1 MHVIIKDITGYV
13 LPKGYKVM
21 YLGSINDDVSGSDRY
36 LTKILLIT
44 SKKAITQNWY
54 KTYPPSIEQWLEIEI
69 YEMEKPTF
77 QLRLRESAFASKWKR
92 WMIYDTVSN

>member
-1 MHVIIKDITGYV
+1 MKLVQD
-13 LPKGYKVM
+13 L
-21 YLGSINDDVSGSDRY
+21 
-36 LTKILLIT
+36 
-44 SKKAITQNWY
+44 
-54 KTYPPSIEQWLEIEI
+54 PPSIEQWLEIEI